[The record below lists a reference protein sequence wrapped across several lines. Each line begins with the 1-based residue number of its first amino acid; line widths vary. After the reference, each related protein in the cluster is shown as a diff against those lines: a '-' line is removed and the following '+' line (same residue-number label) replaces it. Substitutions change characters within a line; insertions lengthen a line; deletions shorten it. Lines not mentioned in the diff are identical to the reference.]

1 MAALPSPTPSFT
13 LRLAEASDF
22 DAYLDAFEAV
32 AAEGRWLG
40 AEAPVDREARRSGF
54 DKAIAGEGVVLYLAD
69 AGGEVVGAIH
79 ASLGGG
85 VVDLGMFV
93 ASGFR
98 GGGIGSA
105 LLEAV
110 IDWARRQ
117 GAHKISLAAWPTN
130 HPAIGLYARYGF
142 RVEGTRRR
150 HYRRRNGALWD
161 SVVMGLVLDEASE
174 GGPGPGA
181 RIDRPSLVLPDSGI
195 AGSLSGGRRIVLRE
209 WHRSDIPALVAAIDG
224 LEGRHWLQSIPD
236 PYTPADAEQYISFT
250 RTQLTAGAA
259 AELVIVVEG
268 ALAGAVGLRLVGPEA
283 GAGEIGYWV
292 AAAMRGRG
300 VASTAARLLSDFG
313 FEALGLRRIELN
325 AAVANTASRRVAEK
339 AGFELEGVR
348 RAWRT
353 VGGVPTD
360 HAVYSRIADPV

>member
-40 AEAPVDREARRSGF
+40 AEAPVDRDARRAGF
-54 DKAIAGEGVVLYLAD
+54 DRAITGEGAVLYLAD
-69 AGGEVVGAIH
+69 AGGEIVGAMH
-79 ASLGGG
+79 AFLGGG

-93 ASGFR
+93 VDGSR

-105 LLEAV
+105 LLEAA
-110 IDWARRQ
+110 IAWARHHN
-117 GAHKISLAAWPTN
+117 AHKISLAAWPTN
-130 HPAIGLYARYGF
+130 HPAIGLYARSGF

-161 SVVMGLVLDEASE
+161 SVVMGLVLDESSD
-174 GGPGPGA
+174 GGPGPA
-181 RIDRPSLVLPDSGI
+181 AKAERPALVLPEGGI
-195 AGSLSGGRRIVLRE
+195 AGSLSDGRRIVLRE
-209 WHRSDIPALVAAIDG
+209 WHRSDIAALVAVIDG
-224 LEGRHWLQSIPD
+224 LGGRQWLQSIPD
-236 PYTPADAEQYISFT
+236 PYTPADAEQHISFT

-259 AELVIVVEG
+259 AELAIVVDG
-268 ALAGAVGLRLVGPEA
+268 ALAGAVGLRLVGPDA
-283 GAGEIGYWV
+283 GGGEVGYWV
-292 AAAMRGRG
+292 AAAARRRG
-300 VASTAARLLSDFG
+300 VASTATRLLSDFG
-313 FEALGLRRIELN
+313 FETLGLRRIELN
-325 AAVANTASRRVAEK
+325 AAVANIASRRAAEK

-353 VGGVPTD
+353 VAGVPTD
-360 HAVYSRIADPV
+360 HALYSRLADPA